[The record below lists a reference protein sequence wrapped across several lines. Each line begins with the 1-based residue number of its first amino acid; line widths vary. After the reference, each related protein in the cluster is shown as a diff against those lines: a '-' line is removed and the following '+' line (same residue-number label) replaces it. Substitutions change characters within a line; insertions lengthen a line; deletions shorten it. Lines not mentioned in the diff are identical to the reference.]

1 MFGKSRKRIVAA
13 MTVSLALLLL
23 VTLAVIYGT
32 SYLEIRRQNSEMLDR
47 YVALYS
53 LENQPGD
60 SLPERPPD
68 HADPAQARE
77 PIYALSS
84 FYSVALSADGEVL
97 AIDEGTHGIYTE
109 REMIDAAREILA
121 HGKKAGHKSTLQ
133 YIAEQRQDYT
143 LVAFMDSTVSD
154 NTLNTLLRNTL
165 IAGGTAIAILF
176 GLSILLARRIVHPLE
191 DNDRR
196 QRQFIS
202 DAGHEL
208 KTPVS
213 VMGANAELLRHEI
226 GDNQWLSNILY
237 ENERMGQLV
246 TQLLELSRAEK
257 ALIPME
263 SIDLSRLVT
272 GELLPF
278 ESVVFERGLRI
289 VSNIA
294 EGVAV
299 TGSSTQLRQVTAIL
313 LDNAIQY
320 CEGGEKIE
328 ISLIKKHHNAVLTV
342 ANSAVELSSEHLAHL
357 FDRFYRTDE
366 ARGDDGHYGLGL
378 SIAKAIVEAHK
389 GSISAAYEGGKAIFR
404 VELPA

>member
-1 MFGKSRKRIVAA
+1 MFSKSRKRIVAA
-13 MTVSLALLLL
+13 MTGSLTLLLL

-32 SYLEIRRQNSEMLDR
+32 SFLEIRHQNSEMLER

-60 SLPERPPD
+60 AFPERPPD
-68 HADPAQARE
+68 HEEPSQTGE

-84 FYSVALSADGEVL
+84 FYSVALSAEGEVIAL
-97 AIDEGTHGIYTE
+97 DRGTHGIYTE
-109 REMIDAAREILA
+109 GELIETAREILA
-121 HGKKAGHKSTLQ
+121 HGENTGHKNTLQ
-133 YIAEQRQDYT
+133 YIAEHRQEYT

-154 NTLNTLLRNTL
+154 HTLNTLLRNTL
-165 IAGGTAIAILF
+165 IAGGAAIAILF

-191 DNDRR
+191 ENDRR

-213 VMGANAELLRHEI
+213 VMSANAELLQREI
-226 GDNQWLSNILY
+226 GENQWLSNILY

-257 ALIPME
+257 EQIPME
-263 SIDLSRLVT
+263 SIDLSHLVT

-278 ESVVFERGLRI
+278 ESVAFERGLRI
-289 VSNIA
+289 ESDIA

-299 TGSSTQLRQVTAIL
+299 TGNSPQLRQLTAIL

-320 CEGGEKIE
+320 CEGGEEIE
-328 ISLIKKHHNAVLTV
+328 ISLVKKHHNAVLRV
-342 ANSAVELSSEHLAHL
+342 ANSASELSAEHLAHL

-378 SIAKAIVEAHK
+378 SIAKAITEAHK
-389 GSISAAYEGGKAIFR
+389 GSISAAYEGGKAVFW